1 MYFIK
6 LIFILFLFTQYQ
18 GDEKLDT
25 DIPTYVEARL
35 FNSTF
40 GKFIWV
46 LFQPFFYAFRPMF
59 VYPKNPTAL
68 EIISVSIQLVFNYWV
83 YLYFGKFV
91 IHEFNFL
98 S

>member
-1 MYFIK
+1 LNQY
-6 LIFILFLFTQYQ
+6 ILFTKCHYYVQYQ

-25 DIPTYVEARL
+25 DIPTYLEAKL

-46 LFQPFFYAFRPMF
+46 LLQPFFYALRPMF

-68 EIISVSIQLVFNYWV
+68 EIISVTIQLLFNYWV
-83 YLYFGKFV
+83 YLYFGKF
-91 IHEFNFL
+91 IEYKTYF
-98 S
+98 